1 MNMSIMTE
9 KSDLN
14 AVMDFVEE
22 QSFVDTDKLF
32 LFGQSQGGMVSA
44 LTAAGRADEVKAM
57 LLVYP
62 AFCIVHDLHEFIP
75 DISEVTGDV
84 VDTAMGQLGTI
95 YATDAYDLDVM
106 SEISKYDGDVMII
119 HGLAD
124 KTVPYEFSIEAM
136 NTAYAEAD
144 SELLLLTG
152 KSVHGFEMVYDE
164 GRETAL
170 KAGTEFLLKHLE
182 DTEEE

>member
-84 VDTAMGQLGTI
+84 VDTAMGQLGAI

-170 KAGTEFLLKHLE
+170 
-182 DTEEE
+182 

>member
-1 MNMSIMTE
+1 MII
-9 KSDLN
+9 
-14 AVMDFVEE
+14 AEE

-84 VDTAMGQLGTI
+84 VDTAMGQLGAI

-106 SEISKYDGDVMII
+106 SEISK
-119 HGLAD
+119 LFD
-124 KTVPYEFSIEAM
+124 KCIEAS
-136 NTAYAEAD
+136 YD
-144 SELLLLTG
+144 TG
-152 KSVHGFEMVYDE
+152 LF
-164 GRETAL
+164 R
-170 KAGTEFLLKHLE
+170 TESE
-182 DTEEE
+182 DTNSRR